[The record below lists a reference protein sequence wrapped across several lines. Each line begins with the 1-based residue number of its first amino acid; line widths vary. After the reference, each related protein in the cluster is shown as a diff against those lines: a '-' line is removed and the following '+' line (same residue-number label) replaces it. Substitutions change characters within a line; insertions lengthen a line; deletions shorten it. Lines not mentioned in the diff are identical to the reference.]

1 MAKIVKGQ
9 ARFYKMS
16 QKGKKTS
23 ISRSEYKHL
32 SQSNHTEHL
41 YLLTREECTVFE
53 DDDND
58 EEASG
63 PAIMR
68 VDAAEI
74 VLSQTRTQT
83 HCDETITVADT
94 PVVTLGVT
102 NTVLSQAHA
111 ETPRKQ
117 MYMLP
122 DIKNVSASQKDQ

>member
-1 MAKIVKGQ
+1 
-9 ARFYKMS
+9 MS

-23 ISRSEYKHL
+23 ISRSEYKRL